1 MTDLCSYRVWGA
13 AENKVASDYISKYKP
28 FPVPEDPVLTSKDV
42 SVVVVLLSPPKIFE
56 LCLKSWLKNQP
67 RELILV
73 TTFDHCK
80 CSLGAPAA
88 MPTPAFPH
96 ERFCP
101 GAYDNSFLVPSA
113 SHKAD
118 IA

>member
-1 MTDLCSYRVWGA
+1 MTDLRSYRVWGA

-28 FPVPEDPVLTSKDV
+28 FPVPEDPVFTSKDV

-80 CSLGAPAA
+80 CSLGVLVAPAS
-88 MPTPAFPH
+88 MPTLAFFH
-96 ERFCP
+96 EGFSP
-101 GAYDNSFLVPSA
+101 GAYSNSFLVLRVA
-113 SHKAD
+113 QG
-118 IA
+118 